1 MTEVGQKGLNL
12 SDGQQAKICLARA
25 IYADTDI
32 ILLDDIVADLDETS
46 GKKIV
51 SQVFMNLLK
60 FKTRV
65 LVSNSVDIWSQ
76 VDRIILLKDGR
87 IQAVGTYTELKTDP
101 NLLSVLSKGKMDL
114 K

>member
-12 SDGQQAKICLARA
+12 SDGQKAKICLARA

-32 ILLDDIVADLDETS
+32 ILLDDIVVDLDETS
-46 GKKIV
+46 SKKIV

-65 LVSNSVDIWSQ
+65 LVSNSVDIWS
-76 VDRIILLKDGR
+76 
-87 IQAVGTYTELKTDP
+87 
-101 NLLSVLSKGKMDL
+101 
-114 K
+114 